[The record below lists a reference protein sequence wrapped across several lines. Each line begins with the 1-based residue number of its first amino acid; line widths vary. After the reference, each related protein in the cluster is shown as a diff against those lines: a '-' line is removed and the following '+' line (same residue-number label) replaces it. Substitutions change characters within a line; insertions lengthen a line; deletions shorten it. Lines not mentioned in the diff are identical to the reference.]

1 MVEVLTTIAALNK
14 ISALVTN
21 YQGYSTKKHR
31 KKDDD
36 NIRLAISSRLRSI
49 KNIAQS
55 RFDDSVKANNTDLT
69 TAFGKLEKIVIDLEE
84 NIRWSYPSESNSINF
99 LRKKEKKI
107 VQEEV
112 VLQDHAILTSLDHIK
127 ERSIKLDSNQCE
139 HVDELCQDL
148 SLVSMRISDRQ
159 QAIDD
164 LVKRR

>member
-1 MVEVLTTIAALNK
+1 M
-14 ISALVTN
+14 
-21 YQGYSTKKHR
+21 
-31 KKDDD
+31 
-36 NIRLAISSRLRSI
+36 
-49 KNIAQS
+49 
-55 RFDDSVKANNTDLT
+55 
-69 TAFGKLEKIVIDLEE
+69 EE